1 MMLHVSFI
9 TSGHCMLGSR
19 FIPVCSVIAVMMAR
33 AVLFIINITVLPV
46 HDRVMIV

>member
-1 MMLHVSFI
+1 
-9 TSGHCMLGSR
+9 MLGSR